1 VRPLGPAR
9 FRVVWGDPFHA
20 LAQEL
25 VDAHDVDEALVTAG
39 ERHPELPRPRVAFLV
54 TRGDDGALPYTSTMT
69 SLFDVSGKVVLVTGG
84 SRGIGEMIAR
94 GFVEAGAKVY
104 ISSRKA
110 DVCEALAAELS
121 SVGECVAIPADL
133 SSEAECRRL
142 ADEIAAREERLD
154 VLVNNAGAT
163 WGAPM
168 AEYDEAAFERVF
180 ALNVKGVFHLTKFL
194 RPLLERSGTPESP
207 ARVINIGSIDAI
219 HVPIMETYAYSASKA
234 AVHQL
239 TRHLAKQMAPLV
251 TVNAIA
257 PGPFVS
263 KMMRATL
270 EAFGDE
276 IAKNAPMRRIGQAS
290 DMAGAAIFL
299 ASPAA
304 SYITGAILPVDG
316 GIATL
321 G

>member
-1 VRPLGPAR
+1 MNP
-9 FRVVWGDPFHA
+9 
-20 LAQEL
+20 
-25 VDAHDVDEALVTAG
+25 
-39 ERHPELPRPRVAFLV
+39 
-54 TRGDDGALPYTSTMT
+54 
-69 SLFDVSGKVVLVTGG
+69 LFDVSGKVVLVTGG

-94 GFVEAGAKVY
+94 GFVDAGARVY

-110 DVCEALAAELS
+110 EVGDALAKELS
-121 SVGECVAIPADL
+121 AAGECVSLPADL
-133 SSEAECRRL
+133 SSEKECERL
-142 ADEIAAREERLD
+142 AHEIATREDHLD

-168 AEYDEAAFERVF
+168 HDYDEAAFERVF

-194 RPLLERSGTPESP
+194 RPLLEHSASAERPS
-207 ARVINIGSIDAI
+207 RVINIGSIDGL
-219 HVPIMETYAYSASKA
+219 HVPILETYAYSASKA

-257 PGPFVS
+257 PGPFES
-263 KMMRATL
+263 KMMHATL
-270 EAFGDE
+270 EAMGE
-276 IAKNAPMRRIGQAS
+276 AIANAAPMKRIGQPS

-321 G
+321 A

>member
-1 VRPLGPAR
+1 
-9 FRVVWGDPFHA
+9 
-20 LAQEL
+20 
-25 VDAHDVDEALVTAG
+25 
-39 ERHPELPRPRVAFLV
+39 
-54 TRGDDGALPYTSTMT
+54 MN
-69 SLFDVSGKVVLVTGG
+69 SLFDVQGKVVLVTGG

-94 GFVEAGAKVY
+94 GFVDAGAKVY
-104 ISSRKA
+104 ISSRKSEVG
-110 DVCEALAAELS
+110 DALAKELS
-121 SVGECVAIPADL
+121 EQGVCVSLPADL
-133 SSEAECRRL
+133 SREDECRRL
-142 ADEIAAREERLD
+142 ASAIGAREEHLD

-168 AEYDEAAFERVF
+168 VDYDEAAFERVF

-194 RPLLERSGTPESP
+194 RPLLEASASAQAPS
-207 ARVINIGSIDAI
+207 RVINVGSIDAL
-219 HVPIMETYAYSASKA
+219 HVPVLETYAYSASKA

-257 PGPFVS
+257 PGPFES
-263 KMMRATL
+263 KMMKATL
-270 EAFGDE
+270 EVMGE
-276 IAKNAPMRRIGQAS
+276 SIAAAAPMKRIGQPS

-304 SYITGAILPVDG
+304 SYITGAVLPVDG

-321 G
+321 A

>member
-1 VRPLGPAR
+1 
-9 FRVVWGDPFHA
+9 
-20 LAQEL
+20 
-25 VDAHDVDEALVTAG
+25 
-39 ERHPELPRPRVAFLV
+39 
-54 TRGDDGALPYTSTMT
+54 MN

-94 GFVEAGAKVY
+94 GFVDAGATVY

-110 DVCEALAAELS
+110 EVCDAVAKELS
-121 SVGECVAIPADL
+121 KNGSCTSLPADL
-133 SSEAECRRL
+133 STEAECKRL
-142 ADEIAAREERLD
+142 ANEIGERESHLD

-168 AEYDEAAFERVF
+168 NEYDEAAFERVL

-194 RPLLERSGTPESP
+194 RPLLEVNATNVNPS
-207 ARVINIGSIDAI
+207 RVINIGSIDGI
-219 HVPIMETYAYSASKA
+219 HVPTMETYAYSASKA
-234 AVHQL
+234 GVHQL
-239 TRHLAKQMAPLV
+239 TRHLAKFMAPKV

-257 PGPFVS
+257 PGPFES
-263 KMMRATL
+263 KMMHATL
-270 EAFGDE
+270 EAFGDA
-276 IAKNAPMRRIGQAS
+276 IAQGAPMKRIGQPS

-321 G
+321 A

>member
-1 VRPLGPAR
+1 
-9 FRVVWGDPFHA
+9 
-20 LAQEL
+20 
-25 VDAHDVDEALVTAG
+25 
-39 ERHPELPRPRVAFLV
+39 
-54 TRGDDGALPYTSTMT
+54 MN
-69 SLFDVSGKVVLVTGG
+69 SLFDVSGKIVLVTGG

-94 GFVEAGAKVY
+94 GFVEAGAIVY

-110 DVCEALAAELS
+110 DVCDAMAAELS
-121 SVGECVAIPADL
+121 KAGSCTSLPANL
-133 SSEAECRRL
+133 STQAECRRL
-142 ADEIAAREERLD
+142 ADEMVAREDHLD

-168 AEYDEAAFERVF
+168 EDYDETAFERVL
-180 ALNVKGVFHLTKFL
+180 ALNVKGVFHLTRFL
-194 RPLLERSGTPESP
+194 RPWLEVAGNAKNPS
-207 ARVINIGSIDAI
+207 RVINIGSIDGL
-219 HVPIMETYAYSASKA
+219 HVPAMETYAYSASKA

-239 TRHLAKQMAPLV
+239 TRHLAKALAPNV

-257 PGPFVS
+257 PGPFES
-263 KMMRATL
+263 KMMHATL

-276 IAKNAPMRRIGQAS
+276 IAAAAPMKRIGQPS

-321 G
+321 A